1 MPNPWIGSLLLIVV
15 VCVILIIRNWHKWG
29 IEEGFPDGGI
39 YWKGGVPAFVG
50 IAAILILVCLLF
62 CPPQMLK
69 RALNKGGEVMP
80 SPWTVCLIGSSKFKE
95 QFMEVAAQET
105 LKGHVVLMPHVFPHA
120 DNLKFSEQ
128 ETAMMEELH
137 LRKIDLAD
145 QVIVLNVGGY
155 IGETTQRQIDYAWK
169 SGKIVPFSYFDTT
182 RGGCPHS
189 GG

>member
-1 MPNPWIGSLLLIVV
+1 
-15 VCVILIIRNWHKWG
+15 
-29 IEEGFPDGGI
+29 
-39 YWKGGVPAFVG
+39 
-50 IAAILILVCLLF
+50 
-62 CPPQMLK
+62 
-69 RALNKGGEVMP
+69 MP